1 VSFVALVISC
11 DQEDSRSRIQGLEF
25 RVKDLGF
32 RVQGLGFKGRRNKM
46 EQREG
51 WRNGRR
57 DRGKRRE
64 GQEKDGRL
72 GRDKLRET
80 GRK

>member
-1 VSFVALVISC
+1 
-11 DQEDSRSRIQGLEF
+11 
-25 RVKDLGF
+25 
-32 RVQGLGFKGRRNKM
+32 M

-51 WRNGRR
+51 WRKGRR
-57 DRGKRRE
+57 DRGKGRD